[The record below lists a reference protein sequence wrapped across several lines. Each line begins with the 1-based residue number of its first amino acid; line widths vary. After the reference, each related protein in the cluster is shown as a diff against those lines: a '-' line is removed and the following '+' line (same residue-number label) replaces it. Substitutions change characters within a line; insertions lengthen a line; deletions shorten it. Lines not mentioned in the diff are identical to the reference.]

1 MKNYIDAQ
9 CVLEA
14 TGVYIK
20 IPLSPQKGSYFL
32 FVVYGGVRTL
42 GFVIDEVAEP

>member
-1 MKNYIDAQ
+1 MKNYVDAQ

-20 IPLSPQKGSYFL
+20 IPLSPQIKSKSTTSLLDGALAFYL
-32 FVVYGGVRTL
+32 HR
-42 GFVIDEVAEP
+42 PP